1 MRRLLPFVLL
11 VFVSACG
18 SAAPAPTTPADATPT
33 TSGVAPVEVD
43 LSDDEQLADLG
54 APRAEGARWLR
65 PIEGTELLGTTETVD
80 PAELRLLDEAMR
92 LLPPELGPLPRSIV
106 RTPTSPPVPGQVDP
120 SGVAVGPD
128 IYFFDATFERDG
140 LPIGP
145 LGLAR
150 ILSHEIVHI
159 AQFETLDPTH
169 VGEVLERGGQV
180 NLARS
185 TLVDEFTAA
194 TGWSVADDAWVAP
207 PSTVTEYG
215 GTNPIEDMAE
225 AVSLVVTGLGDGV
238 PEAQR
243 GWVED
248 WLGAPADTLAA
259 GMPWAPAGS
268 REVLS
273 ASPLYD
279 EEAVAAIPGDLREY
293 VVYALPVDS
302 ADGATIASGAQERLR
317 ARGLAGT
324 LGEVD
329 DERIAR
335 WSGRFDRPDGVV
347 VWTEL
352 WDFRDAPGFTE
363 GPEGPVLS
371 YVLIWP

>member
-1 MRRLLPFVLL
+1 MRRALPIVLL
-11 VFVSACG
+11 LVAACG
-18 SAAPAPTTPADATPT
+18 TAAPTVDATIAATTT
-33 TSGVAPVEVD
+33 TSGVAPVTVD
-43 LSDDEQLADLG
+43 LGDDEQLAALG
-54 APRAEGARWLR
+54 APRPEGARWIR
-65 PIEGTELLGTTETVD
+65 PIEGTELVGTTETVD

-92 LLPPELGPLPRSIV
+92 LLPPDLGPLPRLIV
-106 RTPTSPPVPGQVDP
+106 RTPTSPPVPGRTDP

-150 ILSHEIVHI
+150 ILSHEIAHI

-169 VGEVLERGGQV
+169 VGEVLERGGRV
-180 NLARS
+180 DLTRS
-185 TLVDEFTAA
+185 TLLDDFAA
-194 TGWSVADDAWVAP
+194 DTGWAIADEAWVAP

-238 PEAQR
+238 PGAQR
-243 GWVED
+243 AWVED
-248 WLGAPADTLAA
+248 WLGADADTLAA

-268 REVLS
+268 DEVLS

-279 EEAVAAIPGDLREY
+279 EDAVAAIPGDLREY
-293 VVYALPVDS
+293 LVYSVPVD
-302 ADGATIASGAQERLR
+302 APDAASLAAEAQARLR
-317 ARGLAGT
+317 ARGMAGT
-324 LGEVD
+324 LGEVA

-335 WSGRFDRPDGVV
+335 WSGRFDRADGVV

-363 GPEGPVLS
+363 GPDGPVLS
-371 YVLIWP
+371 YVLVWP